1 MMTFK
6 DDWHSGRFVNCIYLY
21 LMGWVYIGIYLY
33 LISIFNDLIFF
44 SKTSGY
50 P

>member
-1 MMTFK
+1 MMTTFK
-6 DDWHSGRFVNCIYLY
+6 ADWHSGRFVNCIYLY
-21 LMGWVYIGIYLY
+21 LMGGY
-33 LISIFNDLIFF
+33 SFLIFF